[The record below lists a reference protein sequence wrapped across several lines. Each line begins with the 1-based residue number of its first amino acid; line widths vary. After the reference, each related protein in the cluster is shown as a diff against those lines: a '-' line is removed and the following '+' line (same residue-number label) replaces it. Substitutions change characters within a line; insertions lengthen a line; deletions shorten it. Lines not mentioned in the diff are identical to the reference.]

1 MATHSSV
8 LALRIPGTGEPGGL
22 PSIRSHTG
30 RHDQSNLA
38 AAAAAPD
45 ILACKVNWALG
56 SITTNKDSGGDEIP
70 VGLFQILKYDAMN
83 VLHSLCQQIWKTQQW
98 LQDWKMSVFI
108 QISKKGNAKYSSHYD
123 TIALI
128 SHISKVMLKILQAT

>member
-38 AAAAAPD
+38 AAAWPQGHLLREVFTWPGTTGASFLWAAGALHLPPYSHVCIVLKLCVQMTLSPTKACQNSD
-45 ILACKVNWALG
+45 ASDNFGGHFMFFDQHFSSSTCILSLYFFTG
-56 SITTNKDSGGDEIP
+56 SSLLP
-70 VGLFQILKYDAMN
+70 P
-83 VLHSLCQQIWKTQQW
+83 HSPTQP
-98 LQDWKMSVFI
+98 L
-108 QISKKGNAKYSSHYD
+108 
-123 TIALI
+123 
-128 SHISKVMLKILQAT
+128 